1 MEKLEQAEVPY
12 APVNTPADLYDDPYL
27 SGHESRLLPVSAGEK
42 TVRLPALP
50 FESEDFHF
58 SVRRQP
64 PRLGEH
70 TLEILQELGSPQADI
85 DRLMEKNIVL
95 IA

>member
-1 MEKLEQAEVPY
+1 
-12 APVNTPADLYDDPYL
+12 
-27 SGHESRLLPVSAGEK
+27 
-42 TVRLPALP
+42 VRLPALP
-50 FESEDFHF
+50 FESEEFQF

-70 TLEILQELGSPQADI
+70 SREILQELGLSDSDM
-85 DRLMEKNIVL
+85 DRLVRNKVVM

>member
-1 MEKLEQAEVPY
+1 MGPE
-12 APVNTPADLYDDPYL
+12 N
-27 SGHESRLLPVSAGEK
+27 RMLPVEAGQK

-50 FESEDFHF
+50 FESDEFQF

-70 TLEILQELGSPQADI
+70 SREILQELGLSDSDM
-85 DRLMEKNIVL
+85 DRLVRNKVVMM
-95 IA
+95 A